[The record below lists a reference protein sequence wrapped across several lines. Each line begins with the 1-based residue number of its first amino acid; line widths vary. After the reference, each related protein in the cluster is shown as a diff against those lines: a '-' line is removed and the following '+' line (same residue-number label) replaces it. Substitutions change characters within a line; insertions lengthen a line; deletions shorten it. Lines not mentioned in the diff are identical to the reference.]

1 MDQAERNGEQNFG
14 DSQDFMPT
22 RVFGRWAR
30 DVFVQDAE
38 RGEELVE
45 RDVMVSLGVQDFPP
59 QEDAPES
66 ADSLTDEFWVLM
78 TIDDAEFYLPAS
90 VADRLGAA
98 MQRYAALEAGV

>member
-1 MDQAERNGEQNFG
+1 M
-14 DSQDFMPT
+14 
-22 RVFGRWAR
+22 
-30 DVFVQDAE
+30 FVQDAE

-45 RDVMVSLGVQDFPP
+45 RDVTVSLGVQDFPP

-78 TIDDAEFYLPAS
+78 TIDDAEFCLPAS